1 MIRIPPWKHQC
12 MDSESRLSSCMTT
25 HDKKQV
31 RGDCSHVTCFE
42 NSCYDF
48 IVKSSRLEP
57 GLLTIFRLFLIAQF
71 ILMFTNLHVHAGRGF
86 ADGSHLQS
94 AWLGYIFVVS
104 GTLGL
109 LVYVSVPWLERQLAR
124 FYLPIA
130 LIYSTVFSLLAQ
142 YLFLTPHTDRGSEE
156 GAWQLF
162 LFLCVPLVLVSWQ
175 YGFKAVIVYCL
186 FATLLDVTLV
196 SLIRVD
202 YELYEQT
209 YHRLSLIRFISFLMV
224 GYVVS
229 RIMQQLRAE
238 RQALQVANRKLEN
251 YLVTLE
257 QLTVS
262 RERNRVAREIH
273 DTLAHTLSG
282 VAVQLE
288 AVDSLWTSDRKQ
300 ARNLLQHSLRAT
312 RDGLTE
318 TRNAIQSLRAAPL
331 VDLGLVRALQDFAE
345 TTANRTGFQLEFD
358 PPKAIVG
365 LPPEVEQCFYR
376 IGQEAIENVARHA
389 QAKLLRVK
397 FAGSAAELC
406 MEIADDGVGF
416 DAQAVEAGR
425 HFGLQ
430 GMRERAQLIHATMQ
444 MTSRPGAGDAAEVL
458 PGMRTAV
465 GDDQDIDL

>member
-1 MIRIPPWKHQC
+1 MQ
-12 MDSESRLSSCMTT
+12 SC
-25 HDKKQV
+25 DLF
-31 RGDCSHVTCFE
+31 R

-48 IVKSSRLEP
+48 LVKSSRLEP

-71 ILMFTNLHVHAGRGF
+71 VLMFTNLHVHSDRGF

-94 AWLGYIFVVS
+94 VWLGYIFIVS

-109 LVYVSVPWLERQLAR
+109 LVYVSMPWLERQVDR

-186 FATLLDVTLV
+186 FATLLDAVLV

-209 YHRLSLIRFISFLMV
+209 YHRLSLIRFLSFLMV
-224 GYVVS
+224 GYVIS

-238 RQALQVANRKLEN
+238 RQALQAANRKLEN
-251 YLVTLE
+251 HLATLE

-262 RERNRVAREIH
+262 RERNRVARELH

-300 ARNLLQHSLRAT
+300 AHNLLRHSLRAT

-318 TRNAIQSLRAAPL
+318 TRNAIQALRAAPL
-331 VDLGLVRALQDFAE
+331 TDLGLVRALQDYAE
-345 TTANRTGFQLEFD
+345 TTAARTGFQIEFD
-358 PPKAIVG
+358 LPKALDG
-365 LPPEVEQCFYR
+365 LPLEVEQCFYR
-376 IGQEAIENVARHA
+376 IGQEALENAARHA
-389 QAKLLRVK
+389 GAKLVNVK
-397 FAGSAAELC
+397 VAGSASELC
-406 MEIADDGVGF
+406 MEIADDGIGF
-416 DAQAVEAGR
+416 DPQVAEAGR

-430 GMRERAQLIHATMQ
+430 GMRERAQLIHAALEVF
-444 MTSRPGAGDAAEVL
+444 SRPGEGTRLSLSWRENGG
-458 PGMRTAV
+458 PR
-465 GDDQDIDL
+465 